1 MNVFI
6 CFPEKQIEGSF
17 LFWGVRSTSHPI
29 CSGLKHIGMVSLIS
43 NIFFIS
49 WNIPFRDITPFWL
62 GFPGGSVGKESACN
76 ARDLGSIPRSGRSPG
91 EGNGNPPQYS
101 CLENPMDRGAWQAI
115 VHRVAKSQTHLK
127 WLSMQVLCS
136 LNHCSSSTP
145 LRYGLGTASSCFLF
159 SCLFYVGV

>member
-1 MNVFI
+1 MNVSV

-76 ARDLGSIPRSGRSPG
+76 SRDLGSIPRSGRSPG

-101 CLENPMDRGAWQAI
+101 CLENSRERGAWWGYRESQRVRQNWGTSI
-115 VHRVAKSQTHLK
+115 VIQQSGRQ
-127 WLSMQVLCS
+127 
-136 LNHCSSSTP
+136 LNYDSEPPGNH
-145 LRYGLGTASSCFLF
+145 YGIL
-159 SCLFYVGV
+159 